1 MTRPNSAALP
11 DAPTRGALI
20 AQLVESRI
28 AGPIATSRENNLA
41 NYRRMVARDPG
52 YLFGLEP
59 RGRWDFDE
67 LLALMSARSGVSADP
82 DYVAGPDTIDPELT
96 VDRLEALAD
105 VVREVA
111 EARGRVLIAT
121 GHPTGLLVVHLEV
134 ARLLREVGATLVSRP
149 ATWVHQ
155 ARDGGRQLR
164 HVRHILD
171 VAVAGQAANLVHT
184 HSPQPMQL
192 MLAALSAD
200 GEPPPDLV
208 IADHGYA
215 GAAARAGVRTVG
227 YADSNDP
234 ALFVGEAEGD
244 LEVTVPLDDNV
255 NPHLYA
261 PMTAYLLSRAF
272 G

>member
-1 MTRPNSAALP
+1 VSEVTVGVPSRDELA
-11 DAPTRGALI
+11 

-41 NYRRMVARDPG
+41 NYRRMAHRDPA
-52 YLFGLEP
+52 YLFGLGP
-59 RGRWDFDE
+59 RGQWDFDDV
-67 LLALMSARSGVSADP
+67 LALMAARSGVSADP
-82 DYVAGPDTIDPELT
+82 AYLAGPDTIDPELT
-96 VDRLEALAD
+96 LSRLDAFAD
-105 VVREVA
+105 VVG
-111 EARGRVLIAT
+111 EAAASKARVLVAT

-134 ARLLREVGATLVSRP
+134 ARLLREAGAVMITRP
-149 ATWVHQ
+149 AAWLHRG
-155 ARDGGRQLR
+155 RDGERSPR
-164 HVRHILD
+164 HVRDILG
-171 VAVAGQAANLVHT
+171 VAVASQGANLLHT

-192 MLAALSAD
+192 MLAAIEAD

-215 GAAARAGVRTVG
+215 GAAGRAGVTTIG

-244 LEVTVPLDDNV
+244 VRVTVPLDDNV
-255 NPHLYA
+255 APQLYR
-261 PMTAYLLSRAF
+261 PMTAYLLARAA